1 MSRQPGVP
9 CARRLDARHPMNE
22 LELKFRLDPAAA
34 QRWQQLFKEQGARR
48 LRLRAR
54 YFDTADTRLA
64 AAHVALRLRLEGS
77 RWVQTLKAAGDSA
90 VHRLEHEVVVPAR
103 GAEPPALDIT
113 RHEGSPALDRLHR
126 ALGELA
132 PAALEPRYETDVQR
146 STVMLRGADG
156 SEVEAALD
164 IGRVIAGAADAPI
177 VELELEHVAGPAQAV
192 FARAQEALGLGGMWL
207 STISKAE
214 QGERL
219 RQGGPGAAVKAAPLQ
234 LPRHATG
241 AALLRGVLHSALAQ
255 ILPNTSVVAEGRA
268 DSEHIHQAR
277 VGLRRLRTALRE
289 LSDFS
294 PHIDPAWEPV
304 LAATFSALGESRD
317 SQAVADAVQPILEAA
332 GAPKTRWTPASVADP
347 VAAVRGVEFQRALVG
362 VLALAHAGDE
372 AYTPLTAGDVLSHLG
387 GHLKRLHRQVLKDG
401 KRFMALSI
409 ERQHRVRKRA
419 KRLRYL
425 SEFAWPLWPDKNVE
439 RFLDKL
445 KPVQDALGHHAD
457 CAVAAAQFSHDAETD
472 PAAQFAAGYLMA
484 HLAVTAR
491 SAHKQLRRLAKAEPY
506 WT

>member
-1 MSRQPGVP
+1 
-9 CARRLDARHPMNE
+9 MNE

-34 QRWQQLFKEQGARR
+34 LRWQQLFKAQGAKR

-64 AAHVALRLRLEGS
+64 AASVALRLRLEGR

-90 VHRLEHEVVVPAR
+90 VHRLEHEVAVPSR
-103 GAEPPALDIT
+103 GGEPPALDIT
-113 RHEGSPALDRLHR
+113 RHEGSPALDRLR
-126 ALGELA
+126 QALGDL
-132 PAALEPRYETDVQR
+132 PATALEPRYETDVQR
-146 STVMLRGADG
+146 STVMLRGTDG
-156 SEVEAALD
+156 SGVEAALD
-164 IGRVIAGAADAPI
+164 IGKVVAGKHEAPI

-192 FARAQEALGLGGMWL
+192 FQRAQEALGLGGIWL

-241 AALLRGVLHSALAQ
+241 ATLLRSVLHSALAQ

-294 PHIDPAWEPV
+294 PHIDPAWEPA

-317 SQAVADAVQPILEAA
+317 SQAVADAVQPLLEAA
-332 GAPKTRWTPASVADP
+332 GAPKTRWTPTVVADP
-347 VAAVRGVEFQRALVG
+347 VEAVRAPEFQRALVG

-372 AYTPLTAGDVLSHLG
+372 AYTPLTEGEVLSHIG

-401 KRFMALSI
+401 QRFMRLPI

-425 SEFAWPLWPDKNVE
+425 SEFAWPLWPARRVE
-439 RFLDKL
+439 RYLDEL

-457 CAVAAAQFSHDAETD
+457 CAVAAAQFTQDALAD
-472 PAAQFAAGYLMA
+472 PAAQFAAGYLTA
-484 HLAVTAR
+484 HLAVTGRA
-491 SAHKQLRRLAKAEPY
+491 AHQQLRRLAKAEPY
-506 WT
+506 WKQPPLRRSAP